1 MKLSRSLVGVLAVA
15 AALSAGGGASARGG
29 HDHEAARAALARGEI
44 LPLTRILTLVAK
56 QARGDILEIE
66 LQREQARFIYE
77 VRVLTPAG
85 KVVEVKFDART
96 GARIED
102 SGPPKSPK
110 LSKPGPDEKDAKD
123 RDAGADRRR

>member
-1 MKLSRSLVGVLAVA
+1 MKLSRLLAGVLAAAVLCAGA
-15 AALSAGGGASARGG
+15 AAAGRGD

-44 LPLTRILTLVAK
+44 LPLTRILALVAQ
-56 QARGDILEIE
+56 QAPGDILEIE
-66 LQREQARFIYE
+66 LEREQSRFIYE

-96 GARIED
+96 GARIEY
-102 SGPPKSPK
+102 GKPPKPAK
-110 LSKPGPDEKDAKD
+110 ADKPEKDAKD